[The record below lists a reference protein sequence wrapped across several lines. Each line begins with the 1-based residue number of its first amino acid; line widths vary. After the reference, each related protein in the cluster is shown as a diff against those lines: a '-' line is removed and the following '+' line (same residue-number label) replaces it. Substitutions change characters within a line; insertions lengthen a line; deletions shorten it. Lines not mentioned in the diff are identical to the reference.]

1 MKIKDGD
8 CIGGFTNDKF
18 YYSRAGKHIGGSG
31 GAFLFNLSF
40 FRYFPSK
47 LKGKE
52 MEFGN
57 LFHFTGG
64 DKDDLRVWYNK
75 CTSYA
80 NGSGYAI
87 PIDKDGLNML
97 SNQKEENFEITEM
110 EVWEVSF

>member
-1 MKIKDGD
+1 LKIKDGD
-8 CIGGFTNDKF
+8 CIGAFTNDRV
-18 YYSRAGKHIGGSG
+18 YYSRGSHIGGSG
-31 GAFLFNLSF
+31 GAFLFNLSC

-52 MEFGN
+52 MEFGS

-64 DKDDLRVWYNK
+64 DKDELRVWNNY
-75 CTSYA
+75 CTSYE

-97 SNQKEENFEITEM
+97 SNQKKERFEITEM
-110 EVWEVSF
+110 EVWEV